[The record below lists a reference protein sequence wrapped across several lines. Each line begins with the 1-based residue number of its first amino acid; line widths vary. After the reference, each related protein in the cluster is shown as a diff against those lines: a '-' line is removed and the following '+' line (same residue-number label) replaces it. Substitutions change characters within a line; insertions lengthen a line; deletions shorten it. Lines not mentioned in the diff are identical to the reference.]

1 MIFEHGRET
10 LAFML
15 KERYSDKEAMAF
27 AKEYVALTQGSIMM
41 MNLHNNSEQYLR
53 VGQKI
58 IKLLKDKK

>member
-1 MIFEHGRET
+1 
-10 LAFML
+10 ML
-15 KERYSDKEAMAF
+15 KEKYSDKEAMEL

-41 MNLHNNSEQYLR
+41 MNLYNNSEQYLQ